1 MVRMRAM
8 KGAHLTLD
16 GVTYEVLE
24 AKTTDGISWPVYSVR
39 VFTSTIN
46 LRAAGESVTTL
57 VYGDARNES
66 GEQVRQP
73 VELRSQQLTVTR
85 KSGADDPYNQISYS
99 FNASGQLVF
108 TGAPLGTNQRPQ
120 ATAIYELAWT
130 GKNVSILVT
139 VVQEANV
146 ATVTP
151 RHNETTAY
159 RNLVFWMSSAISEV
173 PVGGGLV
180 TVYGTRVYNVI
191 AERAD
196 YTSGA
201 HTGGETISTGNIE
214 NYVAPNYAYDPTGH
228 PNQYVA
234 VSPAPQGIQGG
245 VINFDDNQ
253 QQTDPIEY
261 RVFAYYEDP
270 FTHQVFSPTT
280 TIDQEADSYTT
291 TTEVRNYEATI
302 APIGTIGLTPTGG
315 SCRLDVS
322 ATHEE
327 RTRYNWASGG
337 YTYSDWRT
345 VGDPYTISKS
355 GTGAAYFTVSYDSIG
370 PVVQHADMARRPSDR
385 VVFTV
390 TNDGDHTTSA
400 STSEIVV
407 QQTITTTTQNFF
419 GLESDMYDVPYVG
432 DTATLSYVAVLQ
444 TRISY
449 QSQQPD
455 DVSETDLLAT
465 LVASLGTLS
474 ESGIQGRGTVTLT
487 IPENTAYT
495 GRSSVVQLYYNSES
509 RRTIT
514 INQEAAPRP
523 LVDYIR
529 VEDTPSSSGRTTT
542 VFNTYTA
549 ALTTTITITLT
560 SQATGV
566 VVQTRVWTGTVPA
579 SGQVQG
585 PSFIYGYGY
594 DFTYTVDSASL

>member
-1 MVRMRAM
+1 MVRMRAIR
-8 KGAHLTLD
+8 GAHLTLS
-16 GVTYEVLE
+16 GTTHEILE
-24 AKTTDGISWPVYSVR
+24 AKTTDGIIWPVYSIR

-85 KSGADDPYNQISYS
+85 KSGAGDPYSQISYS

-108 TGAPLGTNQRPQ
+108 TGAPLGTNPRSQ
-120 ATAIYELAWT
+120 ATAIYELTWT
-130 GKNVSILVT
+130 GKDVSLLVT

-146 ATVTP
+146 PTVTP

-159 RNLVFWMSSAISEV
+159 RNLVFWMSAAISEV

-180 TVYGTRVYNVI
+180 TVYGTRVYNDI
-191 AERAD
+191 AERTD

-228 PNQYVA
+228 PNEYVA
-234 VSPAPQGIQGG
+234 VSPAPLGVQGG
-245 VINFDDNQ
+245 VINFNDNE
-253 QQTDPIEY
+253 QQTTSITF

-280 TIDQEADSYTT
+280 TIDQEADSYTET
-291 TTEVRNYEATI
+291 IEVQNYEAAI
-302 APIGTIGLTPTGG
+302 APLGTIGLTPTGG
-315 SCRLDVS
+315 SCRLDVT

-337 YTYSDWRT
+337 RSYSDWRT
-345 VGDPYTISKS
+345 VNDSYTISKS
-355 GTGAAYFTVSYDSIG
+355 GTGAAYFTVGYDSIG

-407 QQTITTTTQNFF
+407 TQTITTTTQNIFDL
-419 GLESDMYDVPYVG
+419 GSDMYDVPYAG

-444 TRISY
+444 TRVSY

-455 DVSETDLLAT
+455 DVSETGLLVT

-474 ESGIQGRGTVTLT
+474 ESGIQGRGSVTLT
-487 IPENTAYT
+487 IPTNPTYS
-495 GRSSVVQLYYNSES
+495 GRSSVVQLYYDSES
-509 RRTIT
+509 RQSIT
-514 INQEAAPRP
+514 IDQEAAPRP

-529 VEDTPSSSGRTTT
+529 VDSSPSSSGRTTT
-542 VFNTYTA
+542 VVNTYTA
-549 ALTTTITITLT
+549 ALTTTITMTLT
-560 SQATGV
+560 SQATGA
-566 VVQTRVWTGTVPA
+566 VVQTQVWTGTVPA
-579 SGQVQG
+579 SGQVNG
-585 PSFIYGYGY
+585 PSFSYGYGY